1 VLKEPDKIG
10 SRVSAKIT
18 KLSTDREVLIIQRD
32 KTEKKIAH
40 IDRLLRALNR
50 ILDTKI

>member
-1 VLKEPDKIG
+1 MLEEPDKIG

-18 KLSTDREVLIIQRD
+18 KLSTDRELLIIQRD
-32 KTEKKIAH
+32 KTEKKNDY

-50 ILDTKI
+50 IIDTKI